1 MAEVTVMDWQRTL
14 LFVDGRFSRVL
25 EPGRHRYRRR
35 RTTLHTVDM
44 RRRTLVVS
52 GQELL
57 TSDSVTVRVSLL
69 VTWRVADPVAFVT
82 TSAHPEQNL
91 HAAAQL
97 AIRDAV
103 AAATLQELLDDR
115 SRLATGLVEA
125 TARQIDGLGIEV
137 ISVAVR
143 DLMLPGELRRAVT
156 ETMLAR
162 EKGRAELERARAE
175 AAALRTLANAARL
188 MEEHPTL
195 LRLRAIQA
203 AEAPG
208 STVVLTT
215 DPDRQPSL
223 SGSAEGQAKRAK

>member
-1 MAEVTVMDWQRTL
+1 
-14 LFVDGRFSRVL
+14 
-25 EPGRHRYRRR
+25 
-35 RTTLHTVDM
+35 
-44 RRRTLVVS
+44 
-52 GQELL
+52 
-57 TSDSVTVRVSLL
+57 
-69 VTWRVADPVAFVT
+69 
-82 TSAHPEQNL
+82 
-91 HAAAQL
+91 
-97 AIRDAV
+97 
-103 AAATLQELLDDR
+103 
-115 SRLATGLVEA
+115 LVEA